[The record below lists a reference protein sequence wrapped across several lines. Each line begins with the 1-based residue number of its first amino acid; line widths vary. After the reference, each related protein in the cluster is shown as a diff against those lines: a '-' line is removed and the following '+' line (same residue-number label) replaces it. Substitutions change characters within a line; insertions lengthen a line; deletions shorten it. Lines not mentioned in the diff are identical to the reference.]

1 MVFLSPATSPY
12 YFPHSNLWYW
22 PTARDYCRS
31 LGMDLPTIRSGDQ
44 ITTILNVVKKTSAWI
59 GLFWDRWA
67 WSDQSPSS
75 LRYWM
80 VGRPANLQGCAIVS
94 ATDQGRWYEEQCGA
108 ELPFVCQG
116 GECRSP
122 QRRETVPMVQKQPSE
137 GLWGVS

>member
-1 MVFLSPATSPY
+1 
-12 YFPHSNLWYW
+12 
-22 PTARDYCRS
+22 
-31 LGMDLPTIRSGDQ
+31 MDLPTIRSGDQ

-108 ELPFVCQG
+108 KMPFVCQG
-116 GECRSP
+116 GEFWAVAELEFYTLGG
-122 QRRETVPMVQKQPSE
+122 Q
-137 GLWGVS
+137 GVAKATSGGP